1 MLDVEIIGLD
11 GRRWRD
17 GALVD
22 SGADRS
28 AFPLHWLR
36 RLGIRRTVD
45 CRKRTFDG
53 AGGSGTQ
60 WLYEDGIQTLIEGRR
75 IRLAGCFVDSPVIL
89 LGREDFLCH
98 FEVRFDQRNSRYFL
112 RAY

>member
-1 MLDVEIIGLD
+1 MIDVEVVSLD

-17 GALVD
+17 GALID

-36 RLGIRRTVD
+36 RLGIRKTVD
-45 CRKRTFDG
+45 CHQRKFEG
-53 AGGSGTQ
+53 AGGPATQ
-60 WLYEDGIQTLIEGRR
+60 WHYEDGIDAVIAGRR
-75 IRLAGCFVDSPVIL
+75 MRLAGCFVNAPVIL

-98 FEVRFDQRNSRYFL
+98 FEVRLDQRNSRYFL